1 MINPKL
7 KKHVPVIKKESIP
20 AYTISNPFFFKS
32 TEFILNQL
40 EMGILILDHKDK
52 IIFVNQAFI
61 SMFHLNRRL
70 MKKKN
75 PAPFKALTPLE
86 DIYNSF
92 KNDLSEHSIESIQV
106 KINSVKLIYIS
117 GFIRPLY
124 QNRKFYG
131 SICTF
136 IDITPLAVNKAQH
149 VDYTLQMEMHI
160 ARKTSDLVLANEKLQ
175 YEIKKHKDSKN
186 ELKDTIKMYET
197 IFQETMKGICR
208 FTPDGMLLNA
218 NQPMAEMLGF
228 KSPDE
233 FKDSVNQG
241 KTTIFADIEWEYI
254 SQKLLSAGKI
264 IEMEIQ
270 LMSIYRHRF
279 WTEISGLVIPSKR
292 NQTFFELIFTD
303 ISQKKKIDSEL
314 YNKATLDSLT
324 NIPNR
329 VLWGDRL
336 DQALKKAKRYD
347 ETFAVLFLDLDGFK
361 KVNDNYG
368 HQSGDLVLIE
378 VTKRLKNKIR
388 ESDTLAR
395 IGGDEFCILMN
406 NIAMPEDASRLAQ
419 SIIYS
424 VIEPVRIDGFKAQVG
439 ISIGICLYSDNSLEA
454 YDIMKKADAAMYRA
468 KTSGGNRY
476 CFS

>member
-1 MINPKL
+1 MIKSKL
-7 KKHVPVIKKESIP
+7 KKHIPVLKKESIP
-20 AYTISNPFFFKS
+20 AYTLSNPFFFKS

-40 EMGILILDHKDK
+40 EMGILILDHKDR

-61 SMFHLNRRL
+61 SMFQLDRRL

-92 KNDLSEHSIESIQV
+92 KRDLNEHSIESIQV
-106 KINSVKLIYIS
+106 KINSVKVIYIS

-124 QNRKFYG
+124 QNRNFYG

-136 IDITPLAVNKAQH
+136 IDITPLAINKAQH
-149 VDYTLQMEMHI
+149 VDYTLQMEMDI
-160 ARKTSDLVLANEKLQ
+160 ARKTSDLILANEKLQ
-175 YEIKKHKDSKN
+175 YEIKKHKDSKD

-197 IFQETMKGICR
+197 IFLETMKGICC
-208 FTPDGMLLNA
+208 FTPDGMLITA

-228 KSPDE
+228 KSSDE

-254 SQKLLSAGKI
+254 SQKLLSENKI
-264 IEMEIQ
+264 IEMEIE
-270 LMSIYRHRF
+270 LMSRYRHRF
-279 WTEISGLVIPSKR
+279 WAEISGLVTLSKR
-292 NQTFFELIFTD
+292 NQTFFELMFTD

-329 VLWGDRL
+329 VLWDDRL
-336 DQALKKAKRYD
+336 DQALKKAKRYA
-347 ETFAVLFLDLDGFK
+347 ELFAVLFIDLDGFK
-361 KVNDNYG
+361 KINDNHG

-378 VTKRLKNKIR
+378 VSKRLNKKVR

-406 NIAMPEDASRLAQ
+406 NITKPEDASRLAQ

-424 VIEPVRIDGFKAQVG
+424 VIEPIRIDGFKVQVG
-439 ISIGICLYSDNSLEA
+439 LSIGICLNDDPFLEA
-454 YDIMKKADAAMYRA
+454 YDIMKKADAAMYKA